1 MNGGGAGTKRVAI
14 VGAGAS
20 GIPAAR
26 EALEHGVEPVVFEM
40 SDGIGGLWRFKPA
53 DSDEASVMKT
63 TVINTS
69 KEMTA
74 YSTFVPPTQFANFM
88 HNRKMLEY
96 LQLYANSFGFSR
108 FLRLQHTVID
118 VRRSA
123 TYETD
128 GKWLVKYREPDGF
141 ECEDV
146 FDAVLLCT
154 GHHTWPY
161 SPPAW
166 PGQKGFRGRVCHAH
180 SYKDARGFDDK
191 TVVVVGV
198 GNSGIDIAVE
208 LSRVAAEVRR
218 LRFLL
223 AIFIII
229 ILIHRNL
236 DRSVP
241 FDMLNSRFAAILRRL
256 PVPDSVMDYFL
267 HKLFETHRLDHE
279 KFGLKPKHG
288 LFSAHLTV
296 NDELPNR
303 LCCGSIRVRPNIR
316 QFTQNGVIFED
327 GTLLE
332 GVDQVILATGYTFE
346 FPLLEAG
353 KLLPVQ
359 ENDISLFLNIFPPA
373 LHSHNTLGI
382 IGLIQPLGSI
392 MPIAEMQARLFFSA
406 FTGAIQMPSCT
417 DMEAHAA
424 GVKEAMHAQFVQ
436 SRRHTI
442 QVDYIEYMDTLA
454 ELIGCVPRLGPYL
467 FNDPALLK
475 ALLFG
480 PNLS

>member
-1 MNGGGAGTKRVAI
+1 
-14 VGAGAS
+14 
-20 GIPAAR
+20 
-26 EALEHGVEPVVFEM
+26 
-40 SDGIGGLWRFKPA
+40 
-53 DSDEASVMKT
+53 
-63 TVINTS
+63 
-69 KEMTA
+69 
-74 YSTFVPPTQFANFM
+74 
-88 HNRKMLEY
+88 
-96 LQLYANSFGFSR
+96 
-108 FLRLQHTVID
+108 
-118 VRRSA
+118 
-123 TYETD
+123 
-128 GKWLVKYREPDGF
+128 
-141 ECEDV
+141 
-146 FDAVLLCT
+146 
-154 GHHTWPY
+154 
-161 SPPAW
+161 
-166 PGQKGFRGRVCHAH
+166 
-180 SYKDARGFDDK
+180 
-191 TVVVVGV
+191 
-198 GNSGIDIAVE
+198 
-208 LSRVAAEVRR
+208 
-218 LRFLL
+218 
-223 AIFIII
+223 
-229 ILIHRNL
+229 
-236 DRSVP
+236 
-241 FDMLNSRFAAILRRL
+241 MLNSRFAAILRRL

-353 KLLPVQ
+353 RLLPVQENDVSLFLNIFPPALHSHNTLGIIGLIQPLGSIMPIAEMQARLFFSAFTGAIQMPSCTDMEAHAAGVKEAMHAQFVQSRRHTIQVILATGYTFEFPLLEAGKLLPVQ
-359 ENDISLFLNIFPPA
+359 ENDVSLFLNIFPPA

-454 ELIGCVPRLGPYL
+454 ELIGCVPRLGRYL

-480 PNLS
+480 PNLSYAYRLDGPGQWSGARQAILTLRQRVEAGMRGIKLPEDKLLLCPEATKIAGILPKSAKRQLPAELIRAFFAFMFSVLALAFTVWVARF